1 MDGNVSFNS
10 HPEKKLKDHLSNV
23 ANLMCKVHKNKKIML
38 SSLMNNFLKVVG
50 LSHDFGKYTNYFQK
64 YLNCKKKDTRNL
76 YYHGFIS
83 ALFSAWRTKTI
94 LGEEDNY
101 WPVIAYFVIKH
112 HHGNLTNFKNDFD
125 DSVDNFNILKEQL
138 KDLSNHKDV
147 IQKEYGF
154 EIDEFLKNY
163 ISVWK
168 YLKRKEF
175 CLKECETNERRFDI
189 YFQILYVYSLLIY
202 SDKTD
207 VVIGKT
213 ENIFFPDNIY
223 KFIDNYK
230 EKKFKGSEK
239 IDLNKLREDVYNVSL
254 KNIINHYNKTN
265 IFSLNLPTGAG
276 KTLTVLNLAFNL
288 LKKDK
293 NLKKVIYALPFTSI
307 VDQTEKVVRD
317 IFETNKTNSDDYLI
331 VHHHLAE
338 IKIKNDESYI
348 DGDKAEFLIENW
360 DKPLVLTTFW
370 QLFNSIITNK
380 NSRLRKFHNIANSI
394 IILDEIQSIPY
405 KYWDLINRVFK
416 KLTELFNCKIIFLT
430 ATMPLI
436 FEEEKKEIVPV
447 IPSDKRQ
454 EYFSKFS
461 RYKINIINNLNDIT
475 IDKLYNIAKNDI
487 ENNNDKSFLFVFNT
501 IKTSIMFFNKLKE
514 DFFNKELIYLSSNVL
529 PFERK
534 KRIFKI
540 RENPREKIIVSTQVV
555 EAGVDI
561 DLDIVYRDFSPLDSI
576 IQSAGRCNRN
586 DKKRK
591 GTVNIFKLRNEQ
603 NKYDCIYIYSGLL
616 LDVTNAIFNDKD
628 IINEGDVLPLI
639 DEYYRLIKKHSS
651 KDTSREIID
660 AINELQYEN
669 VEEKFKLIEEKPSFL
684 MFIEIDERAKE
695 LLSHFRELINIKDR
709 FERKNEFLKMKS
721 EFYQYVLSVKLSN
734 QSKSYYNSFEEI
746 ENLKIVSDEL
756 VESVY
761 DFETGLKMEWSIFL

>member
-1 MDGNVSFNS
+1 
-10 HPEKKLKDHLSNV
+10 
-23 ANLMCKVHKNKKIML
+23 
-38 SSLMNNFLKVVG
+38 
-50 LSHDFGKYTNYFQK
+50 
-64 YLNCKKKDTRNL
+64 
-76 YYHGFIS
+76 
-83 ALFSAWRTKTI
+83 
-94 LGEEDNY
+94 
-101 WPVIAYFVIKH
+101 
-112 HHGNLTNFKNDFD
+112 
-125 DSVDNFNILKEQL
+125 
-138 KDLSNHKDV
+138 
-147 IQKEYGF
+147 
-154 EIDEFLKNY
+154 
-163 ISVWK
+163 
-168 YLKRKEF
+168 
-175 CLKECETNERRFDI
+175 
-189 YFQILYVYSLLIY
+189 
-202 SDKTD
+202 
-207 VVIGKT
+207 
-213 ENIFFPDNIY
+213 
-223 KFIDNYK
+223 
-230 EKKFKGSEK
+230 
-239 IDLNKLREDVYNVSL
+239 
-254 KNIINHYNKTN
+254 
-265 IFSLNLPTGAG
+265 
-276 KTLTVLNLAFNL
+276 
-288 LKKDK
+288 
-293 NLKKVIYALPFTSI
+293 
-307 VDQTEKVVRD
+307 
-317 IFETNKTNSDDYLI
+317 
-331 VHHHLAE
+331 
-338 IKIKNDESYI
+338 
-348 DGDKAEFLIENW
+348 
-360 DKPLVLTTFW
+360 
-370 QLFNSIITNK
+370 
-380 NSRLRKFHNIANSI
+380 
-394 IILDEIQSIPY
+394 
-405 KYWDLINRVFK
+405 
-416 KLTELFNCKIIFLT
+416 
-430 ATMPLI
+430 
-436 FEEEKKEIVPV
+436 
-447 IPSDKRQ
+447 
-454 EYFSKFS
+454 
-461 RYKINIINNLNDIT
+461 
-475 IDKLYNIAKNDI
+475 
-487 ENNNDKSFLFVFNT
+487 
-501 IKTSIMFFNKLKE
+501 MFFNKLKE